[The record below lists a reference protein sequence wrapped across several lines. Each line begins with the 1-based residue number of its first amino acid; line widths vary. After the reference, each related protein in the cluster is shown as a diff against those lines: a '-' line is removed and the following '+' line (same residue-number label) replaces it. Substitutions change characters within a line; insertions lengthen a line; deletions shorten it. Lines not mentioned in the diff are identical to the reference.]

1 MANFRHIAR
10 ILSGKTEDE
19 MRAQMSEI
27 SGHAR
32 LSLQGPVS
40 RKSRKFSGVFRGD
53 IILFVSS
60 KRRRFEARN
69 FAVIFIPFTTC
80 EKISFT

>member
-32 LSLQGPVS
+32 LSLQVTAGS
-40 RKSRKFSGVFRGD
+40 ASILWWNRGAAAASWGGGEKFE
-53 IILFVSS
+53 IL
-60 KRRRFEARN
+60 N
-69 FAVIFIPFTTC
+69 
-80 EKISFT
+80 KIDK